1 MSTRQYSCFAQTVF
15 RHDERWAYGDPLKR
29 EAPNPLK
36 EGFLLGLWLFFL
48 ISADDVEPHRF
59 VLKLHLKLCLSI
71 LCLKENYLSFVVLCH
86 VLAVALF

>member
-29 EAPNPLK
+29 ETPNPLK

-48 ISADDVEPHRF
+48 
-59 VLKLHLKLCLSI
+59 
-71 LCLKENYLSFVVLCH
+71 
-86 VLAVALF
+86 